1 MPFDSIIDILEV
13 KACTNVEFLEKIKEH
28 FIKEIQKKMIDFSLS
43 GYYLKIEC

>member
-28 FIKEIQKKMIDFSLS
+28 FIKEIQKKNERFFIIRVLP
-43 GYYLKIEC
+43 EN